1 MSQAVE
7 VAKLTAVVCAT
18 VMCASGPFQ
27 VQEVCD
33 AMVEEVTV
41 TTGVMQE

>member
-1 MSQAVE
+1 MK
-7 VAKLTAVVCAT
+7 VAKLTAVVRAT

-33 AMVEEVTV
+33 ARMVEEVTV
-41 TTGVMQE
+41 TTSVMQE